1 MRFSIINQYI
11 YINIFIL
18 IFASNII
25 KCLYFT
31 ENHKLPQ
38 VIYIDT
44 RNQDKTMVK
53 LRIYRSQ
60 FAINEGKHRHVWGH
74 RFLPSA
80 VSRAVELD
88 RKV

>member
-1 MRFSIINQYI
+1 MF
-11 YINIFIL
+11 IFHR
-18 IFASNII
+18 
-25 KCLYFT
+25 K
-31 ENHKLPQ
+31 PQ
-38 VIYIDT
+38 ITTSVTYIDT